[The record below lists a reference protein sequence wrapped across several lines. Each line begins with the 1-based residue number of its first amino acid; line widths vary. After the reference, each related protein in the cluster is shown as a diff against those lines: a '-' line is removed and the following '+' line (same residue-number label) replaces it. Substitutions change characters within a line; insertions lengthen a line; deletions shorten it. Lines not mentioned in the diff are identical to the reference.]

1 MSDATDKS
9 AACNGDR
16 RLLIEVISLNGVKG
30 TFPSGLWLSFLT
42 GSTMWWM
49 PAFTTAAHAEDDF
62 SILIC
67 FFFVSVDNSEVGY
80 GPLTSS
86 PSPPPTKHH
95 RPESS
100 RALLHG
106 ILSGQHP
113 GLHAHALITAHR
125 TSAYTTT
132 TTGTLV

>member
-1 MSDATDKS
+1 M
-9 AACNGDR
+9 C
-16 RLLIEVISLNGVKG
+16 
-30 TFPSGLWLSFLT
+30 
-42 GSTMWWM
+42 
-49 PAFTTAAHAEDDF
+49 
-62 SILIC
+62 
-67 FFFVSVDNSEVGY
+67 FVSVDNSEIGY
-80 GPLTSS
+80 GPLTNS

-132 TTGTLV
+132 TTGMLHIQKAFYLVRNEISKNCKHP